1 MTVRSRGNDMEA
13 SATISNAADRRVDDG
28 QADSLTG
35 CDDASTENG
44 APGASVREMTN
55 AVRTAEPVQGPS
67 SLAPTPTNA
76 RPFTQSPGL
85 GLGATQALSGQGDK
99 SCAAVHSTRITVMS
113 TGAGDD
119 AMEVEAGGDTAH

>member
-1 MTVRSRGNDMEA
+1 MTVGSRGNDMQA

-67 SLAPTPTNA
+67 FLTPTSTNA
-76 RPFTQSPGL
+76 RPL
-85 GLGATQALSGQGDK
+85 
-99 SCAAVHSTRITVMS
+99 TRTR
-113 TGAGDD
+113 TWR
-119 AMEVEAGGDTAH
+119 H

>member
-1 MTVRSRGNDMEA
+1 MTVGSRGNDMQA

-67 SLAPTPTNA
+67 SLAPTSTNA
-76 RPFTQSPGL
+76 RHLVQPRGL
-85 GLGATQALSGQGDK
+85 GPGATKALLGQGAK
-99 SCAAVHSTRITVMS
+99 KCAAVHDTRLTVMS
-113 TGAGDD
+113 TDAGDN
-119 AMEVEAGGDTAH
+119 VGVTAD

>member
-1 MTVRSRGNDMEA
+1 MEA

-55 AVRTAEPVQGPS
+55 AVRTVEPVQGPS
-67 SLAPTPTNA
+67 FLAPPGSSPDKKKRGRKTGGARKREAMAKYDFQTP
-76 RPFTQSPGL
+76 
-85 GLGATQALSGQGDK
+85 
-99 SCAAVHSTRITVMS
+99 
-113 TGAGDD
+113 
-119 AMEVEAGGDTAH
+119 